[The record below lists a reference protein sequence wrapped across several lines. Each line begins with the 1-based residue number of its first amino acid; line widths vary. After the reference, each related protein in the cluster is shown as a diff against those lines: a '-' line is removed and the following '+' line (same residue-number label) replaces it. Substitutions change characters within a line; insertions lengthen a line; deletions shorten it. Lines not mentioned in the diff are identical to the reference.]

1 MSMLGNSFLKADTAE
16 EGLETWVF
24 AKGIEGGFDGE
35 FGHGER
41 TLIEGLFEGIQSFGF
56 LTKLDIENRGAKRR
70 VVGFGWIDGELREFE
85 ELLPVTLRAA
95 GGQGVAERGF
105 FLQGRVFLFAG
116 EEACSGVFGDGVLKF
131 PQES

>member
-1 MSMLGNSFLKADTAE
+1 MLGNSFLKADTAE

-95 GGQGVAERGF
+95 GGQGRGMPSSAARKREKIRAKRDLWKTRRHGARQCLGTYF
-105 FLQGRVFLFAG
+105 
-116 EEACSGVFGDGVLKF
+116 
-131 PQES
+131 